1 MGKTV
6 SERVTVSSRRER
18 DCLMWSNRDT
28 ISLQCVRIHF
38 LWEGLADK
46 RRSVEAAA
54 SQQVVA
60 DNNTQVFFQLE
71 EVFLENFVFCF
82 NLFISFAT
90 PMVQETEMSTSSG
103 DDVVV
108 DDTTLKA
115 ATDEKNVIRRHDY
128 LFKII
133 MLGDTQTGKTNLLSR
148 WELKLLLVF
157 AMIWKFLM
165 FYKNRCTIDCL

>member
-1 MGKTV
+1 MYYI
-6 SERVTVSSRRER
+6 
-18 DCLMWSNRDT
+18 D
-28 ISLQCVRIHF
+28 
-38 LWEGLADK
+38 
-46 RRSVEAAA
+46 
-54 SQQVVA
+54 
-60 DNNTQVFFQLE
+60 QLE

-90 PMVQETEMSTSSG
+90 RLVQETEMSTSSG

-108 DDTTLKA
+108 DDTSLKA

-148 WELKLLLVF
+148 WELKLFIFKLKLLRES
-157 AMIWKFLM
+157 LP
-165 FYKNRCTIDCL
+165 

>member
-1 MGKTV
+1 MR
-6 SERVTVSSRRER
+6 ERRGR

-28 ISLQCVRIHF
+28 ISLQRVRIHF

-60 DNNTQVFFQLE
+60 DNNTQVFFPLE
-71 EVFLENFVFCF
+71 EVFLEKISFVFCF

-90 PMVQETEMSTSSG
+90 RMVQETEMSTSSS

-148 WELKLLLVF
+148 WELKLFIFKLKLL
-157 AMIWKFLM
+157 
-165 FYKNRCTIDCL
+165 